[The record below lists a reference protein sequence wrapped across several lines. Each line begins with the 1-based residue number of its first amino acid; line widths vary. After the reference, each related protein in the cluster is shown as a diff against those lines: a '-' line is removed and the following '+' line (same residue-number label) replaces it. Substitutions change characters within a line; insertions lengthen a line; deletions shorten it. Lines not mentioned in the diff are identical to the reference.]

1 MQASTT
7 DPGVGETGRPDKS
20 RSVGRFESFTV
31 AWALSSLVTSASF
44 QEPKFAPAVAI
55 TSILMLIWP
64 GSIPIFTALCA
75 LIAGRIMWRMPE
87 GPNHYILELLVSFAF
102 LAAAGV
108 LYARKKVSGPSLMEK
123 AAPTARLLL
132 LLVYFFAV
140 LDKSNTD
147 YLSAH
152 GCGWELVSPFFGGDA
167 LASRVPLMW
176 QLGVYGSLAT
186 EAFLLLALSSTR
198 FRKPALIIGACFHT
212 FLAVVPYEGIASFSS
227 LTLALYVLFMPEAT
241 NWREWAFLPKLQ
253 DWKMRAAAVVGGAA
267 VWGLLSYKM
276 SEKIAHATYPNL
288 SSYGAL
294 RNEKDLA
301 SIVLSAL
308 IFVPMGAWLVSS
320 LFRSM
325 PSNVE
330 ASQPLR
336 LWGPAWM
343 AILPLLAVVNGLCP
357 YIGLKTQTSFA
368 MFSNLRTEQG
378 RFNHLFL
385 PASMQVFQYQK
396 ELIHVTKAPTAFTP
410 SAEGVDVV
418 PLEFR
423 RRFARLHKGDEVTFT
438 RDGVP
443 GTLVKGERAA
453 TDKDLTKPLGFL
465 QAKLLRFRPI
475 ISGP

>member
-1 MQASTT
+1 M
-7 DPGVGETGRPDKS
+7 
-20 RSVGRFESFTV
+20 
-31 AWALSSLVTSASF
+31 
-44 QEPKFAPAVAI
+44 
-55 TSILMLIWP
+55 MLIWP

-75 LIAGRIMWRMPE
+75 LIAGRIIWRMPE

-102 LAAAGV
+102 LAAAGA
-108 LYARKKVSGPSLMEK
+108 LYARKRASGTGLIEK

-147 YLSAH
+147 YLSPH
-152 GCGWELVSPFFGGDA
+152 GCGWELISPFFGGDA
-167 LASRVPLMW
+167 LAARVPLMW

-186 EAFLLLALSSTR
+186 EAFLLIGLSTTR

-241 NWREWAFLPKLQ
+241 NWREWGFLPKLQ
-253 DWKMRAAAVVGGAA
+253 DWKMRAAAMVGGATL
-267 VWGLLSYKM
+267 WGVLSYKL

-288 SSYGAL
+288 STYGAL

-308 IFVPMGAWLVSS
+308 IFVPMGVWLVSS

-330 ASQPLR
+330 ARKPLR

-343 AILPLLAVVNGLCP
+343 AILPLLAIVNGLCP

-378 RFNHLFL
+378 QFNHLFL

-396 ELIHVTKAPTAFTP
+396 ELIHVTKAPVAFTP
-410 SAEGVDVV
+410 STEGVDVV
-418 PLEFR
+418 PVEFR
-423 RRFARLHKGDEVTFT
+423 RRFARLKKGDEVEFT

-443 GTLVKGERAA
+443 GVLVKGQKSAVNG
-453 TDKDLTKPLGFL
+453 DLMKPLSFL

-475 ISGP
+475 ISGPQPCRH